1 MNTLAA
7 ANPFENPLV
16 LAALAVVWV
25 IANLLIKRR
34 QRSKADSR
42 PDSDDMQTAPDAKE
56 RPERLPDLQEVLGQ
70 LLGGEPSPQAPPP
83 PTRVLRDGES
93 SRRTSEEEQEGL
105 WTGETS
111 EAYEESLPSAQEA
124 AERPRPE
131 TGLAQVSATR
141 IEAIETSEE
150 EARFARLVE
159 SIEPTPI
166 VANCVRGR
174 VARKAVRAT
183 SPWRNSQAARRAFV
197 ASLLF
202 APPKAFEKP

>member
-16 LAALAVVWV
+16 LAAIAVVWV
-25 IANLLIKRR
+25 IANLLLKRR
-34 QRSKADSR
+34 QRSKAGSR
-42 PDSDDMQTAPDAKE
+42 PGSDDMQTSPDAKE

-93 SRRTSEEEQEGL
+93 IQRTSDEEQEGL
-105 WTGETS
+105 WTGETP
-111 EAYEESLPSAQEA
+111 EAYEETPPSAGEA

-131 TGLAQVSATR
+131 TVLAQASATR
-141 IEAIETSEE
+141 IEAVETSEE

-159 SIEPTPI
+159 PIEPTPT
-166 VANCVRGR
+166 VDCVRGR
-174 VARKAVRAT
+174 LARKAARAT

-202 APPKAFEKP
+202 ASPKAFEKP